1 MKQYYDRWEYYST
14 ISIFLFGFS
23 VLLRKYFFDQ
33 QKNYETS
40 AFYFIL
46 FVGII
51 SLLSCCTMY
60 YRNPNIMKG
69 VNNDNNNLL
78 VLFISAT
85 LFITG
90 IIVKNKAFKLSPNAG
105 YVDVYMEPFKTL
117 LVYFG
122 SIIALSAVFK
132 VKALIGI
139 VIALVGIVIM
149 VLNQ

>member
-1 MKQYYDRWEYYST
+1 M
-14 ISIFLFGFS
+14 
-23 VLLRKYFFDQ
+23 
-33 QKNYETS
+33 
-40 AFYFIL
+40 
-46 FVGII
+46 
-51 SLLSCCTMY
+51 
-60 YRNPNIMKG
+60 
-69 VNNDNNNLL
+69 NNDNNNLL

-132 VKALIGI
+132 VKVLIGI